1 VTQPQQP
8 QQPQRHVGPETRHRA
23 RELALQWL
31 YQWEVGKLDLDR
43 LFEAEHQIALRPPD
57 EERDRLAEALVRGT
71 AAQLAEID
79 PLISDQTHG
88 WRIERMPI
96 IDRLILRLA
105 VYELRSQPD
114 TPHAVIINEALE
126 LAHTFSTDEAVKF
139 INGVLDGIRKHVR
152 GDA

>member
-1 VTQPQQP
+1 VTTPAS
-8 QQPQRHVGPETRHRA
+8 RSSTETRHRA

-31 YQWEVGKLDLDR
+31 YQWEVGGLDLDEVFQADR
-43 LFEAEHQIALRPPD
+43 QIELRPAD
-57 EERDRLAEALVRGT
+57 ELRDRLAEALVRGT
-71 AAQLAEID
+71 AASLPAID
-79 PLISDQTHG
+79 PLIAEQAHG

-96 IDRLILRLA
+96 VDRLIVRLA
-105 VYELRSQPD
+105 VYELRSEPE

-152 GDA
+152 PDA

>member
-1 VTQPQQP
+1 MNT
-8 QQPQRHVGPETRHRA
+8 ETRHRA

-31 YQWEVGKLDLDR
+31 YQWEVGGLDLDEVFDADR
-43 LFEAEHQIALRPPD
+43 QIELRPVD
-57 EERDRLAEALVRGT
+57 EARDRLAESLVRAT
-71 AAQLAEID
+71 AASLGEID
-79 PLISDQTHG
+79 PLIAEQAHG

-96 IDRLILRLA
+96 VDRLIVRLA
-105 VYELRSQPD
+105 VYELRAEPE

-152 GDA
+152 PDHA

>member
-1 VTQPQQP
+1 VTTPTP
-8 QQPQRHVGPETRHRA
+8 KMTAETRHRA

-31 YQWEVGKLDLDR
+31 YQWEVGGLDLDDVFKADR
-43 LFEAEHQIALRPPD
+43 QVELQPPD
-57 EERDRLAEALVRGT
+57 EARDRLAEALVRGT

-79 PLISDQTHG
+79 PLIAEHAHG

-96 IDRLILRLA
+96 VDRLIVRLA
-105 VYELRSQPD
+105 VYELRSEPE

-139 INGVLDGIRKHVR
+139 INGVLDGIRKQVR
-152 GDA
+152 PA